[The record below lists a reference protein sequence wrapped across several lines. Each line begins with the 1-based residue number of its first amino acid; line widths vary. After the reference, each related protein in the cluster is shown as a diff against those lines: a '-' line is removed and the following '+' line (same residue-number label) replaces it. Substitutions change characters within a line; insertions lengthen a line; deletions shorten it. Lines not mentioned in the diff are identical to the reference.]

1 MDVFVIPVGSDRFE
15 LYYEQQIE
23 ETEPDAEPA
32 STGIIARFQR
42 RFSELLREAEEH
54 GDEEKDQT
62 ATSWTQRMQDRMMAW
77 IARRVTE
84 QRLLWN
90 LRKQEQVVAVHP
102 SDTAFDVVRP
112 HIQQSLQRDFERH
125 RFWLVVDTIGLIV
138 SGLLAILPGPNLI
151 AYYFLFRVGG
161 HWLSMRGASQGR
173 RRVQWESRPCDA
185 LNELRGALADAAARA
200 SFARAPDRLVVAPP
214 ASADVLRTRDREE
227 DRLALLCARLCW
239 AFGHHVGDKPAASQR
254 TSDGKSPTQARLGV
268 TSEAKRTGHSIGL
281 PARRR
286 R

>member
-15 LYYEQQIE
+15 LYYEQPIE
-23 ETEPDAEPA
+23 EAEPDEEPA

-62 ATSWTQRMQDRMMAW
+62 ATSWTQRMRDRMMAW

-90 LRKQEQVVAVHP
+90 LRKQDRVVAVHP
-102 SDTAFDVVRP
+102 SDTAFELVLP
-112 HIQQSLQRDFERH
+112 QIQQSLQRDFERH
-125 RFWLVVDTIGLIV
+125 RFWLVVDTVGLIA
-138 SGLLAILPGPNLI
+138 SGLLAIVPGPNLI

-173 RRVQWESRPCDA
+173 RHVQWESRPCDP
-185 LNELRGALADAAARA
+185 LNELRAALQMPRRERYSRVQHIA
-200 SFARAPDRLVVAPP
+200 STLH
-214 ASADVLRTRDREE
+214 LRK
-227 DRLALLCARLCW
+227 LAIFFER
-239 AFGHHVGDKPAASQR
+239 
-254 TSDGKSPTQARLGV
+254 V
-268 TSEAKRTGHSIGL
+268 TAKKTG
-281 PARRR
+281 
-286 R
+286 

>member
-15 LYYEQQIE
+15 LYYEQQIA

-77 IARRVTE
+77 IARRVAE

-138 SGLLAILPGPNLI
+138 SGLLAILPVPNLI

-161 HWLSMRGASQGR
+161 HWLSMHGASQGR

-185 LNELRGALADAAARA
+185 LNELRGALQMPRRERHLRVHQIA
-200 SFARAPDRLVVAPP
+200 SSLH
-214 ASADVLRTRDREE
+214 LRH
-227 DRLALLCARLCW
+227 L
-239 AFGHHVGDKPAASQR
+239 
-254 TSDGKSPTQARLGV
+254 PTFFERV
-268 TSEAKRTGHSIGL
+268 TAKKTG
-281 PARRR
+281 
-286 R
+286 

>member
-1 MDVFVIPVGSDRFE
+1 MDVFVIPVGSDRYE

-54 GDEEKDQT
+54 GDEEKDQ
-62 ATSWTQRMQDRMMAW
+62 AAASWTQRMQDRMMAW
-77 IARRVTE
+77 IARRVAE

-90 LRKQEQVVAVHP
+90 LRNQERAGAVHP
-102 SDTAFDVVRP
+102 SDTNFDVVLP
-112 HIQQSLQRDFERH
+112 HIQRALQRDFERH

-138 SGLLAILPGPNLI
+138 SGALAILPGPNLI

-173 RRVQWESRPCDA
+173 RRVQWESRPCEALNGLRDA
-185 LNELRGALADAAARA
+185 LQMSR
-200 SFARAPDRLVVAPP
+200 
-214 ASADVLRTRDREE
+214 RDRYS
-227 DRLALLCARLCW
+227 R
-239 AFGHHVGDKPAASQR
+239 VQQIASTLHLR
-254 TSDGKSPTQARLGV
+254 HLPTFFERV
-268 TSEAKRTGHSIGL
+268 TAKKTE
-281 PARRR
+281 
-286 R
+286 

>member
-1 MDVFVIPVGSDRFE
+1 MDVFVIPVGPDRYE
-15 LYYEQQIE
+15 PYYEQQIE
-23 ETEPDAEPA
+23 DTQPGEEPA

-54 GDEEKDQT
+54 GDKEKDQS

-77 IARRVTE
+77 IARRVAE

-90 LRKQEQVVAVHP
+90 LRKEERVVAVHP
-102 SDTAFDVVRP
+102 TDVSFDVVLA
-112 HIQQSLQRDFERH
+112 HIQQTLQRDFERH

-185 LNELRGALADAAARA
+185 LNGLREALQMPR
-200 SFARAPDRLVVAPP
+200 
-214 ASADVLRTRDREE
+214 RDRHS
-227 DRLALLCARLCW
+227 RVQAI
-239 AFGHHVGDKPAASQR
+239 ASTLHLQNL
-254 TSDGKSPTQARLGV
+254 PTFFERV
-268 TSEAKRTGHSIGL
+268 TAKKTE
-281 PARRR
+281 
-286 R
+286 